1 VPKRRL
7 NVILK
12 RDEAITVDKISLDN
26 HKLAYVICADRKL
39 RYNGGRSRIA
49 YIGTTVNGID
59 RFAQS
64 AAYHSDTIFD
74 LGRIYRFRVFVVT
87 CTTRQHVDTWK
98 RLERALLITFKE
110 MYGEI
115 PNGNTHGKH
124 FKWTATDERYF
135 RKARLRT
142 VVEDLS

>member
-1 VPKRRL
+1 MVPKRRL

-12 RDEAITVDKISLDN
+12 RGEVITVDKISLDN

-64 AAYHSDTIFD
+64 AAYHLDTIFD

-87 CTTRQHVDTWK
+87 CTTSTSAQ
-98 RLERALLITFKE
+98 
-110 MYGEI
+110 
-115 PNGNTHGKH
+115 
-124 FKWTATDERYF
+124 
-135 RKARLRT
+135 
-142 VVEDLS
+142 